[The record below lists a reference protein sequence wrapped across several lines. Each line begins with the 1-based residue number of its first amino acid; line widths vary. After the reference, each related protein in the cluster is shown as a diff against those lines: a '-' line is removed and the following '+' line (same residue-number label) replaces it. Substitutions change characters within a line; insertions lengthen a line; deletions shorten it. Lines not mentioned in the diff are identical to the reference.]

1 MDKHNWTEDI
11 KSRITDFECDA
22 PKGLW
27 EGIDG
32 AISEMPKARSARR
45 SRFYRRWAAGAVAFA
60 SIALVFF
67 ILKSYQANSDGL
79 TTPTDFIAN
88 VVANNSLTVS
98 TDTTQNVNAVTAD
111 TKDMA
116 STDTYIVN
124 EHTATDIVRTDL
136 LADAA
141 QATKQTSTASG
152 QANTAALSEETQEGD
167 APEQKIDVRG
177 QSESGQE
184 ETTDA
189 VIDINDWEKAETP
202 RNPTPKRGRLTL
214 NVYGSGSAGK
224 ENSTINRSSVAAS
237 LGADGTDWLGD
248 PRIGIELYN
257 QGHDTKTT
265 EKHHVPVRVGIGLSY
280 ALNRHL
286 SLDTG
291 LELALL
297 HSEFTDGTE
306 QNFSSLSQTLR
317 YIGLPIDLRWN
328 FFTDKDLNI
337 YAKCG
342 VLVQKCI
349 CGSAQESYTLSG
361 STLKGQTNR
370 RSELPWQFSAQTGI
384 GAEYK
389 LWRRTGL
396 YAEFDAGFYLD
407 DACNI
412 RNIYQ
417 SRPFNCSLN
426 FGIRVDMSFTR

>member
-27 EGIDG
+27 EGIDD
-32 AISEMPKARSARR
+32 AISEMPKVRSARR
-45 SRFYRRWAAGAVAFA
+45 SRFYRWWSIGAVAFA

-67 ILKSYQANSDGL
+67 ILRPYQANSDGRSGS
-79 TTPTDFIAN
+79 TDADAK
-88 VVANNSLTVS
+88 VMASNSLTVS
-98 TDTTQNVNAVTAD
+98 SDGSRNINAVTAD
-111 TKDMA
+111 IKDLA
-116 STDTYIVN
+116 STDTDVVN
-124 EHTATDIVRTDL
+124 EHTAADIVRTDL

-141 QATKQTSTASG
+141 QNTEQTSTASG
-152 QANTAALSEETQEGD
+152 QANTAALSEETQEGE
-167 APEQKIDVRG
+167 APEQKFDVRG
-177 QSESGQE
+177 QYESGQE
-184 ETTDA
+184 ETTNGG
-189 VIDINDWEKAETP
+189 IDINDWEKAETP
-202 RNPTPKRGRLTL
+202 RNLTPERGRLAL

-265 EKHHVPVRVGIGLSY
+265 EKHYAPVRVGIGLSY

-291 LELALL
+291 LELALI
-297 HSEFTDGTE
+297 HSEFTEGTE

-317 YIGLPIDLRWN
+317 YIGLPADLRWN
-328 FFTDKDLNI
+328 FFSNKDLNV

-349 CGSAQESYTLSG
+349 CGSTQESYTLSG
-361 STLKGQTNR
+361 STSKGQTSR
-370 RSELPWQFSAQTGI
+370 RNERPWQFSAQTGI

-396 YAEFDAGFYLD
+396 YAELDGGYYFDD
-407 DACNI
+407 DCDV